1 MSMFCGIKRGNFMV
15 ADSHQCIN
23 THLLKTS
30 TTELVEF
37 TPDRIPAYAI
47 LSHTWEHDEVRF
59 TDMLHQT
66 AETRQAWP
74 KVLSASKQAL
84 ACGYEFIWDDT
95 CSIDKSSSAELTEAI
110 YSMFMWYENAAIR
123 YAYLS
128 DYTIDRD
135 VNAPSEVIFF
145 AQGWVQAG
153 KESTI
158 TKSLAEITGIKVNI
172 LTCEH
177 ALDSMSTAQRISWT
191 AARHTT
197 RPEDMAYCLMGIFS
211 EVIMKQSDDQKIFA
225 WTYKSAHPDALHGL
239 LVSSPVHFVD
249 CHDLIAYQKWGP
261 TQPYSMT
268 NKGLRIDLPL
278 EKHGPDTYRAWL

>member
-1 MSMFCGIKRGNFMV
+1 MRVMAVQIGQECIVALNGHCAFMGQQIAANIVMDYQYLPWEASTGKSLGHGNRRCTLRSEYVSPYARRCPLKKHLPAASKPTFDAV
-15 ADSHQCIN
+15 EQAHLREFRLTAKKSERDDSHQCIN

-84 ACGYEFIWDDT
+84 ACGYEYIWDDT

-135 VNAPSEVIFF
+135 VNGLDVSKLEQCRWFTR
-145 AQGWVQAG
+145 GW
-153 KESTI
+153 T
-158 TKSLAEITGIKVNI
+158 
-172 LTCEH
+172 
-177 ALDSMSTAQRISWT
+177 
-191 AARHTT
+191 
-197 RPEDMAYCLMGIFS
+197 
-211 EVIMKQSDDQKIFA
+211 
-225 WTYKSAHPDALHGL
+225 
-239 LVSSPVHFVD
+239 
-249 CHDLIAYQKWGP
+249 
-261 TQPYSMT
+261 
-268 NKGLRIDLPL
+268 
-278 EKHGPDTYRAWL
+278 